1 MMSVSRFQCLAHMTS
16 HAPVPFARKDLVA
29 AFAVILIWAMNFVA
43 LKMGLK
49 SFTPLQLAAARFI
62 LSAFPMVL
70 LVRPPTVGIQWVI
83 GYGLLQ
89 GVGQFGLLI
98 LALKVGMTAAL
109 APVVMQMQVFV
120 TAVLGVLL
128 LGETLGRPLKIGL
141 ACAALGL
148 SCLAINALAPEH
160 SGTVTL
166 AGIVLTLLAASSWAG
181 SNIVVRQLQAR
192 GAKYKPLSLVVW
204 SSVISAL
211 CLTVLSLLLDAPADR
226 WRWTE
231 APAEVWLWVVYVSW
245 IGNVVSFWLWAS
257 LLGRYAANRVA
268 PFSFGV
274 PVLGILAGTLIL
286 HETVTLWQWIG
297 GALVMLALLVVLRGS
312 LSARRP

>member
-1 MMSVSRFQCLAHMTS
+1 MVSP
-16 HAPVPFARKDLVA
+16 APTPFASKDLIA

-43 LKMGLK
+43 LKKGLQ
-49 SFTPLQLAAARFI
+49 SFTPMQLAAARFI
-62 LSAFPMVL
+62 LSAVPMIL
-70 LVRPPTVGIQWVI
+70 LVRPPSIGFTWVAA
-83 GYGLLQ
+83 YGLLQ

-98 LALKVGMTAAL
+98 LALQVGMTAAL

-120 TAVLGVLL
+120 TALLGALL

-148 SCLAINALAPEH
+148 SCLAVNALVPGNGA
-160 SGTVTL
+160 SVTL
-166 AGIVLTLLAASSWAG
+166 AGIVLTLMAASSWSG
-181 SNIVVRQLQAR
+181 SNIVVRKLQAR
-192 GAKYKPLSLVVW
+192 GAQYKPLALVVW

-211 CLTVLSLLLDAPADR
+211 CLTALSLLVDAPADR
-226 WRWTE
+226 WQWTE
-231 APAEVWLWVVYVSW
+231 APWDVWLWVVYVSW

-297 GALVMLALLVVLRGS
+297 GAWVMLALLVVVRGS
-312 LSARRP
+312 LSKP

>member
-1 MMSVSRFQCLAHMTS
+1 MSSST
-16 HAPVPFARKDLVA
+16 PTPFARKDLIA

-43 LKMGLK
+43 LKKGLQ

-70 LVRPPTVGIQWVI
+70 LVRPPGIGFTWVAA
-83 GYGLLQ
+83 YGLLQ

-120 TAVLGVLL
+120 TALLGALL
-128 LGETLGRPLKIGL
+128 LGETLGRPLRIGL

-148 SCLAINALAPEH
+148 SCLAVNALTPEGGA
-160 SGTVTL
+160 SVTL
-166 AGIVLTLLAASSWAG
+166 AGIVLTLMAASSWAG

-192 GAKYKPLSLVVW
+192 GARYKPLALVVW

-211 CLTVLSLLLDAPADR
+211 CLSALSLLIDAPADR
-226 WRWTE
+226 WRWTD
-231 APAEVWLWVVYVSW
+231 AAWDVWLWVVYVSW

-257 LLGRYAANRVA
+257 LMGRYAANRVA

-286 HETVTLWQWIG
+286 HETVTLWQWVG
-297 GALVMLALLVVLRGS
+297 GALVMLALVVVVRGN
-312 LSARRP
+312 LSKP

>member
-1 MMSVSRFQCLAHMTS
+1 MTS
-16 HAPVPFARKDLVA
+16 PPPAPFARKDLIA

-43 LKMGLK
+43 LKKGLN

-70 LVRPPTVGIQWVI
+70 LIRPPTVGLRWVM

-89 GVGQFGLLI
+89 GVGQFGLLT

-120 TAVLGVLL
+120 TAVLGAIL
-128 LGETLGRPLKIGL
+128 LGETLGRPLKTGL
-141 ACAALGL
+141 AIAALGL
-148 SCLAINALAPEH
+148 SCLAINALTPES

-166 AGIVLTLLAASSWAG
+166 AGILLTLLAASSWAG
-181 SNIVVRQLQAR
+181 SNIVVRKLQAR
-192 GAKYKPLSLVVW
+192 GIPYKPLSLVVW
-204 SSVISAL
+204 SSVTSAL
-211 CLTVLSLLLDAPADR
+211 CLTALSLLLDAPADR
-226 WRWTE
+226 WHWTE
-231 APAEVWLWVVYVSW
+231 APWDVWLWVIYVSW
-245 IGNVVSFWLWAS
+245 IGNVVSFGLWAS
-257 LLGRYAANRVA
+257 LLARYAANRVA

-286 HETVTLWQWIG
+286 HETVTVWQWIG
-297 GALVMLALLVVLRGS
+297 GSLVMLALLVVVRGGNS
-312 LSARRP
+312 TRRP

>member
-1 MMSVSRFQCLAHMTS
+1 MVSP
-16 HAPVPFARKDLVA
+16 APTPFARKDLIA

-43 LKMGLK
+43 LKKGLQ
-49 SFTPLQLAAARFI
+49 SFTPMQLAAARFI
-62 LSAFPMVL
+62 LSAVPMIL
-70 LVRPPTVGIQWVI
+70 LVRPPSIGFTWVAA
-83 GYGLLQ
+83 YGLLQ

-98 LALKVGMTAAL
+98 LALQVGMTAAL

-120 TAVLGVLL
+120 TALLGALL

-148 SCLAINALAPEH
+148 SCLAVNALVPGNGA
-160 SGTVTL
+160 SVTL
-166 AGIVLTLLAASSWAG
+166 AGIVLTLMAASSWSG
-181 SNIVVRQLQAR
+181 SNIVVRKLQAR
-192 GAKYKPLSLVVW
+192 GAQYKPLALVVW

-211 CLTVLSLLLDAPADR
+211 CLTALSLLVDAPADR
-226 WRWTE
+226 WQWTE
-231 APAEVWLWVVYVSW
+231 APWDVWLWVVYVSW

-297 GALVMLALLVVLRGS
+297 GAWVMLALLVVVRGS
-312 LSARRP
+312 LSKP

>member
-1 MMSVSRFQCLAHMTS
+1 MPPAT
-16 HAPVPFARKDLVA
+16 PTPFARKDLIA

-43 LKMGLK
+43 LKKGLH

-70 LVRPPTVGIQWVI
+70 LVRPPSIGLNWVAA
-83 GYGLLQ
+83 YGLLQ

-120 TAVLGVLL
+120 TALLGAIV

-148 SCLAINALAPEH
+148 SCLAVNALSPE
-160 SGTVTL
+160 SGTSVTL
-166 AGIVLTLLAASSWAG
+166 AGIVLTLMAASSWAG

-192 GAKYKPLSLVVW
+192 GAQYKPLALVVW

-211 CLTVLSLLLDAPADR
+211 CLGALSLLLDAPIDR

-231 APAEVWLWVVYVSW
+231 APWDVWLWVVYVSW
-245 IGNVVSFWLWAS
+245 IGNVVSFGLWAS

-286 HETVTLWQWIG
+286 HETVTLWQWVG
-297 GALVMLALLVVLRGS
+297 GALVMLALLVVVRGH
-312 LSARRP
+312 LSKP

>member
-1 MMSVSRFQCLAHMTS
+1 MTS
-16 HAPVPFARKDLVA
+16 PTPTPFASKDLIA

-43 LKMGLK
+43 LKMGLQ

-62 LSAFPMVL
+62 LSAFPMIL
-70 LVRPPTVGIQWVI
+70 LVRPPTIGFTWVAA
-83 GYGLLQ
+83 YGLLQ

-98 LALKVGMTAAL
+98 LGLKVGMTAAL

-120 TAVLGVLL
+120 TALLGALL

-148 SCLAINALAPEH
+148 SCLAVNALVPGNGA
-160 SGTVTL
+160 SVTL
-166 AGIVLTLLAASSWAG
+166 AGIVLTLMAASSWSG
-181 SNIVVRQLQAR
+181 SNIVVRKLQAR
-192 GAKYKPLSLVVW
+192 GAQYKPLALVVW

-211 CLTVLSLLLDAPADR
+211 CLTALSLLVDAPADR
-226 WRWTE
+226 WQWTE
-231 APAEVWLWVVYVSW
+231 APWDVWLWVVYVSW

-297 GALVMLALLVVLRGS
+297 GAWVMLALLVVVRGS
-312 LSARRP
+312 LSKP